1 MREGGREG
9 DGGKEG
15 GRSGGR
21 GQEGREVR
29 RSGGQEGERSGEKEE
44 RREGGKEGRREKID
58 MSQLC
63 VVRTYALVDYIECY
77 AYNKVHTIYILTCR
91 PLSFSVHQICSAILV
106 PTPG

>member
-1 MREGGREG
+1 
-9 DGGKEG
+9 
-15 GRSGGR
+15 
-21 GQEGREVR
+21 
-29 RSGGQEGERSGEKEE
+29 
-44 RREGGKEGRREKID
+44 